1 MTNTLAGSPSAA
13 PQAAAS
19 GRDRGGILTA
29 AASVAALAVVSAFGV
44 GYAVGRPRA
53 APPATIPRWAGTPH
67 PSPTPDVVDEP
78 IRYDLGEAPCE
89 AAPRTPG
96 DQPAPVSPD
105 ETTGCTDHGQQFT
118 MYLDG
123 PWVVDE
129 VAFRPDLVLA
139 GRRVVRVHWSFGRG
153 KFSLSQDIRDFD
165 ELGARLA
172 RVPLPRPGA
181 LTSCVSLV
189 VEESALAAEP
199 VGEDSPRPDCFEL
212 VGHAAA
218 GPHERSLCHE

>member
-1 MTNTLAGSPSAA
+1 
-13 PQAAAS
+13 
-19 GRDRGGILTA
+19 
-29 AASVAALAVVSAFGV
+29 
-44 GYAVGRPRA
+44 
-53 APPATIPRWAGTPH
+53 
-67 PSPTPDVVDEP
+67 VVDEP

-89 AAPRTPG
+89 PAPHTPG
-96 DQPAPVSPD
+96 DQPAPVEPD

-118 MYLDG
+118 LYLDR

-139 GRRVVRVHWSFGRG
+139 GRRVVRVHWAFGRG
-153 KFSLSQDIRDFD
+153 KFSLAQDIREFD
-165 ELGARLA
+165 ELGAGLA

-189 VEESALAAEP
+189 VEESEPLAEP
-199 VGEDSPRPDCFEL
+199 VGEDSPRPVRFEL

-218 GPHERSLCHE
+218 GPHERAVCDD

>member
-1 MTNTLAGSPSAA
+1 MTNALAGSPSAA
-13 PQAAAS
+13 PQAVVS
-19 GRDRGGILTA
+19 GRDRGGIVTA

-44 GYAVGRPRA
+44 GYAVGRPPA
-53 APPATIPRWAGTPH
+53 APPAGIPHWSGTPH
-67 PSPTPDVVDEP
+67 PSPAPDVVDEP

-89 AAPRTPG
+89 SAPHTPG
-96 DQPAPVSPD
+96 DPPAPD

-118 MYLDG
+118 LYLDG

-139 GRRVVRVHWSFGRG
+139 SRRVVRVHWAFGRG
-153 KFSLSQDIRDFD
+153 KFSLAQDIREFD
-165 ELGARLA
+165 ELGAGLA

-189 VEESALAAEP
+189 VEESEPLAEP
-199 VGEDSPRPDCFEL
+199 VGEDSPRLNRFEL

-218 GPHERSLCHE
+218 GPHERALCDE